1 MNKFHK
7 LLFLAAMLFSI
18 VSCGASEP
26 PAKGTYVLLTTTFG
40 NIKLR
45 LYDETPIHRDNFIKL
60 VNEKAYDDVI
70 FHRVI
75 SSFMIQTGDVS
86 TKSSGLPADADTL
99 SSYTIPPEF
108 LSKFYHK
115 KGALAAARQANN
127 VNPEMRSSGTQFY
140 IVQGSVWN
148 DNKLNQLETTINSNI
163 KQSMFNKFMFEVMD
177 SSINAETPLTSA
189 EIQEI
194 ASDKMF
200 NYLAENGD
208 YKMSEKQRED
218 YKTIG
223 GSPSLDGTYTVFGE
237 VVEGLDVVDKIAATA
252 TDSNDKPIDDIRIIE
267 AKIVKK

>member
-1 MNKFHK
+1 MA
-7 LLFLAAMLFSI
+7 LLFII
-18 VSCGASEP
+18 VSCGATEP

-40 NIKLR
+40 EIKIK

-60 VNEKAYDDVI
+60 VNAKVYDDVI

-75 SSFMIQTGDVS
+75 SSFMIQTGDAS
-86 TKSSGLPADADTL
+86 TKKGGLSSGEDSL
-99 SSYTIPPEF
+99 STYTIPPEF
-108 LSKFYHK
+108 ESQYYHK
-115 KGALAAARQANN
+115 KGALAAARQGNN

-177 SSINAETPLTSA
+177 SSFNAEIPLTSA

-200 NYLAENGD
+200 NFLAENGD
-208 YKMSEKQRED
+208 YKMSEKQRDD

-237 VVEGLDVVDKIAATA
+237 VVEGMDVVDKIAAA
-252 TDSNDKPIDDIRIIE
+252 STDSNDKPIEDIRIIE

>member
-1 MNKFHK
+1 M
-7 LLFLAAMLFSI
+7 LLSI
-18 VSCGASEP
+18 VSCGATEP

-40 NIKLR
+40 DIKLK
-45 LYDETPIHRDNFIKL
+45 LYDETPLHRDNFIKL
-60 VNEKAYDDVI
+60 VNAKVYDDVI

-75 SSFMIQTGDVS
+75 GSFMIQTGDAE
-86 TKSSGLPADADTL
+86 TKKAGLPLNGDTL

-108 LSKFYHK
+108 RSEYYHK
-115 KGALAAARQANN
+115 KGALAAARQGNN

-148 DNKLNQLETTINSNI
+148 DNKLNQLETTINTNI

-177 SSINAETPLTSA
+177 SSLNAEVPISSA

-200 NYLAENGD
+200 SFLANNGD
-208 YKMSEKQRED
+208 YKMSDKQRKD
-218 YKTIG
+218 YNTIG
-223 GSPSLDGTYTVFGE
+223 GSPSLDGIYTVFGE
-237 VVEGLDVVDKIAATA
+237 VVEGLDVVDKIAAAA
-252 TDSNDKPIDDIRIIE
+252 TDSNDKPLDDIRIIE